1 MRSLTTHLQIHTYIS
16 WDTENY
22 HLIGVIKKEKKKDC
36 NLIKTSIF
44 IYSITTTYNIL
55 LTLVDDKN
63 DFNVIRLKF
72 GIYFLKR
79 DIG

>member
-1 MRSLTTHLQIHTYIS
+1 MRSLTTHLQSHTYIS

-22 HLIGVIKKEKKKDC
+22 HMIGVIKKEKKKDC

-72 GIYFLKR
+72 GIYSLKR
-79 DIG
+79 EIG